1 MINQMHESID
11 NVTIPSTNNTHTHT
25 TTTITTTTTTNHQL
39 RSKRLMA
46 IGTIVDWKLW
56 PVDGNGHIFQ
66 KKKEL
71 RRELCTCYELT
82 VHIIHMTLVSAKRN
96 VAIRAKK
103 NPTNHLAT
111 RLGDIRDVTARWR
124 YDWSISA
131 WFICHCVAE
140 LWTLAAN
147 RIKFLFVF
155 FFTLANKYYLH
166 THTQIYKYKY
176 I

>member
-1 MINQMHESID
+1 METD
-11 NVTIPSTNNTHTHT
+11 TFF
-25 TTTITTTTTTNHQL
+25 
-39 RSKRLMA
+39 K
-46 IGTIVDWKLW
+46 
-56 PVDGNGHIFQ
+56 

-155 FFTLANKYYLH
+155 FFLLWQTNIIYTH
-166 THTQIYKYKY
+166 THRYININIYKYKY
-176 I
+176 IYRYIYKKEREEKNKKIFKFESVFLFFENGAPQATWSRAH

>member
-155 FFTLANKYYLH
+155 FFYFGKQILFTH
-166 THTQIYKYKY
+166 THTDI
-176 I
+176 